1 MGKIYRLKPFCN
13 HWDPLFMALA
23 PTFAEHRMA
32 PRYHTELVGAMLWDK
47 AELEMA

>member
-1 MGKIYRLKPFCN
+1 
-13 HWDPLFMALA
+13 MALD
-23 PTFAEHRMA
+23 PTAEHRMA